1 MNIRVVHALRRADRH
16 AFGAL
21 ALAVIV
27 IGGSARYTPPAD
39 QSAFAAPVVAAR
51 AVASAQRLTPTA
63 AVYSP
68 TATERAIKAAL
79 AERRCLADALYYEAR
94 GEGME
99 GQKAI
104 AEVIFARKRSAG
116 YPKSICG
123 VVYEGAWRGHGCQF
137 SFACNGAMYDRKNMG
152 AWMRAKKLAGLIMAG
167 DIRLG
172 GLTGH
177 ATMFHAVNVDPDWA
191 SVLTPT
197 VRIGNHI
204 FYRNVPRRI
213 ETDTPVEDVADD
225 SAVGDTAAETA
236 PTPEP
241 LAPQAAL

>member
-27 IGGSARYTPPAD
+27 IGGSARYTPPTD
-39 QSAFAAPVVAAR
+39 QSVFTAPAIAAK
-51 AVASAQRLTPTA
+51 AVASAQKIVPMA

-79 AERRCLADALYYEAR
+79 AERRCLAEALYYEAR

-104 AEVIFARKRSAG
+104 AEVILARKHSAG

-137 SFACNGAMYDRKNMG
+137 SFACNGAMYAPRSYA
-152 AWMRAKKLAGLIMAG
+152 AWIRAKKLAGLILAG

-213 ETDTPVEDVADD
+213 ETDTAVDDVTDD
-225 SAVGDTAAETA
+225 SVVGDTAAEAA
-236 PTPEP
+236 PAPEP